1 MRALFALAVA
11 LLAVALGGL
20 IVAGPA
26 PGIAQDATPGAT
38 PCPSPVASPVA
49 SPATSPAGTPTGAAG
64 CLVEVTE
71 TEFAIEMPDTLPAGP
86 VTFRVTNAGTIEH
99 NFEVEGQG
107 IEEEL
112 PANLQ
117 PGESGTLEVDLE
129 PGTYEV
135 YCPVGNHEA
144 QGMRVEL
151 TVTEG

>member
-1 MRALFALAVA
+1 MRALFALAVV

-86 VTFRVTNAGTIEH
+86 VTFRVTNAGTVEH

-107 IEEEL
+107 IEEEFDENL
-112 PANLQ
+112 P
-117 PGESGTLEVDLE
+117 PGETRELTLDLQ

-135 YCPVGNHEA
+135 YCPVGDHGDR
-144 QGMRVEL
+144 GMRLEL
-151 TVTEG
+151 TVVE